1 LRSLHYRRTACGDR
15 FQLSYESAKAY
26 LMPVAN
32 DINARQSTALHDVV
46 AVAELALSRRAG
58 SAHPAGT
65 ICENAA
71 DAYPVVGELL
81 EKLHEPRR
89 ECSRGATAAD
99 AREILD
105 SSLADPPARPVVRRS
120 VKVQVHGNGLPCNH
134 LQACDFAA

>member
-1 LRSLHYRRTACGDR
+1 CVIEVFLKFAEPCPVRPNHRSRTRPHPRLLRLRSLHYRRTACGDR

-81 EKLHEPRR
+81 EKLHEPR
-89 ECSRGATAAD
+89 
-99 AREILD
+99 
-105 SSLADPPARPVVRRS
+105 
-120 VKVQVHGNGLPCNH
+120 
-134 LQACDFAA
+134 